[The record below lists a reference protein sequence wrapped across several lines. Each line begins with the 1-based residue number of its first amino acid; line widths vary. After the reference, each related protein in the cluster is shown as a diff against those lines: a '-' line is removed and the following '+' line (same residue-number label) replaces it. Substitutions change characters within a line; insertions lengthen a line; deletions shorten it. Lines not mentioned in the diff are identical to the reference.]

1 MTTKEIYESID
12 QSKISPEG
20 KQFLQKV
27 EKGTQGFTI
36 ENKKLDKTMRKI
48 YSDLKERKPEALKDV
63 KVKTV
68 TKTETVPTTKAEQ
81 KKEPT
86 KKTKTV
92 KRKVKKATGKKK
104 NTKPTKTPSTP
115 KGDKKEHISTRA
127 SKLAKKEGISFK
139 EARAKISKVVKKE
152 KAEAVKQTEKELD
165 KLLKFVRKD
174 SFEGEEKFPK
184 VYGKQ
189 NPKTTSLGADAVRKA
204 KPKGRR
210 VSEQKGETT
219 NQYGTFKNKT
229 GRVYYEHRDNRSD
242 RNSIPAPK
250 GQYKYQ
256 GATPPYLEAGG
267 TLPTPFGQAGLVGET
282 GTLNEVDLFAMG
294 GDLPQGVHQYYANTY
309 NPAYTTP
316 HGYAKGGEINL
327 YGDNNTEDFSAVLN
341 EIYKDGKLYK
351 GEAFFVNGFNGYEST
366 PDDGYLAVY
375 DENLRKF
382 IYLTDRNGKNIVSKG
397 ARGSSIDL
405 SKERKPYKDDY
416 TGSVYDYAKGGEI
429 KNYEVSVRYLGSSPR
444 EYTLVKENLTK
455 SSAKKLADKINK
467 ERKYN
472 GKKVQFAISDV
483 ALPFEKGGKTQ
494 GYNDKLDESLGNRD
508 GVEPMMMQ
516 SFKDRRDESKGMEK
530 SMGRRA
536 YQSVGTMDKMA
547 KGGKIGIDG
556 NTKGAKKYE
565 IFEYLT
571 QSARTPDNEYT
582 INVNDFDKLIKKIT
596 KRAKDKKIPHIEV
609 DYGGSYLGSINERRN
624 YRFQIG
630 RGFLDNPLQSKM
642 SYINNQVNPKYRM
655 AKGGIVKVGDLVVI
669 TDESVSDEGAK
680 SNYGKVLSIKKEEIY
695 DGAVNTLVKVKTN
708 DGKVNTVNLHEVKKL
723 YAKGGKT
730 DDVIMIKLG
739 GDKKF
744 PYYIK
749 KIDTTHIA
757 MANNKDG
764 VDIVTP
770 SNILQHRGERYY
782 DDVRSWLKGGKSPN
796 GKSYDSDYYAKGG
809 EVDAFIMS
817 YVKGVPQDDA
827 NLRVDTQNLVAKLKK
842 GGKLKQ
848 GYNDQ
853 LDESLGMRKG
863 NRRRKMQNYKDRRDE
878 SKAMERSMGRRAYA
892 SVGMM
897 DKGRRRRMAKGGEL
911 KGSLRDILIKKF
923 NLEDGRDIDNYQSD
937 LYVLYTPEIKKFL
950 DENLDFPRNM
960 RFFTDNITKRR
971 FIDIPFVANKSYKKG
986 GKIGF
991 DALAK
996 KVAKRYEGKKVPR
1009 KFQKEYGKRYSKEE
1023 AMEVGDK
1030 VASKVYRQQQK

>member
-12 QSKISPEG
+12 QSKISPKG
-20 KQFLQKV
+20 KEFLQKV
-27 EKGTQGFTI
+27 EKSTKGFTI
-36 ENKKLDKTMRKI
+36 ENEKLDKTMRKI

-63 KVKTV
+63 KVQTV

-81 KKEPT
+81 KKEPK

-92 KRKVKKATGKKK
+92 TRKVKKATGKKK
-104 NTKPTKTPSTP
+104 NTKPTRTPSTP

-139 EARAKISKVVKKE
+139 EARAKISKVVKEE
-152 KAEAVKQTEKELD
+152 KAQAVKQTEKELD

-189 NPKTTSLGADAVRKA
+189 NPEKTSLGADAIRKA

-210 VSEQKGETT
+210 VSEKEGKTT

-242 RNSIPAPK
+242 RNSLPAPR

-309 NPAYTTP
+309 NPAYPTP
-316 HGYAKGGEINL
+316 HGYAKGGKIREGKRVKIAD
-327 YGDNNTEDFSAVLN
+327 YYREDEV
-341 EIYKDGKLYK
+341 GKMAKATKYATILS
-351 GEAFFVNGFNGYEST
+351 EPS
-366 PDDGYLAVY
+366 DDEELVMVQYT
-375 DENLRKF
+375 NK
-382 IYLTDRNGKNIVSKG
+382 T
-397 ARGSSIDL
+397 IDYVPQ
-405 SKERKPYKDDY
+405 EVIR
-416 TGSVYDYAKGGEI
+416 YAKGGMM
-429 KNYEVSVRYLGSSPR
+429 
-444 EYTLVKENLTK
+444 
-455 SSAKKLADKINK
+455 
-467 ERKYN
+467 
-472 GKKVQFAISDV
+472 
-483 ALPFEKGGKTQ
+483 Q
-494 GYNDKLDESLGNRD
+494 GYNDRLDESLGNRD
-508 GVEPMMMQ
+508 GVEPLMMQ

-530 SMGRRA
+530 AMGRRA
-536 YQSVGTMDKMA
+536 YQSVGTMDKM
-547 KGGKIGIDG
+547 
-556 NTKGAKKYE
+556 
-565 IFEYLT
+565 
-571 QSARTPDNEYT
+571 
-582 INVNDFDKLIKKIT
+582 
-596 KRAKDKKIPHIEV
+596 
-609 DYGGSYLGSINERRN
+609 
-624 YRFQIG
+624 
-630 RGFLDNPLQSKM
+630 
-642 SYINNQVNPKYRM
+642 
-655 AKGGIVKVGDLVVI
+655 
-669 TDESVSDEGAK
+669 
-680 SNYGKVLSIKKEEIY
+680 
-695 DGAVNTLVKVKTN
+695 
-708 DGKVNTVNLHEVKKL
+708 
-723 YAKGGKT
+723 
-730 DDVIMIKLG
+730 
-739 GDKKF
+739 
-744 PYYIK
+744 
-749 KIDTTHIA
+749 
-757 MANNKDG
+757 
-764 VDIVTP
+764 
-770 SNILQHRGERYY
+770 
-782 DDVRSWLKGGKSPN
+782 
-796 GKSYDSDYYAKGG
+796 AKGG

-827 NLRVDTQNLVAKLKK
+827 NLRVDTQKLVAKLKK

-878 SKAMERSMGRRAYA
+878 SKAIERSMGRRAYA

-950 DENLDFPRNM
+950 DENLDFPSNM
-960 RFFTDNITKRR
+960 KFFTDNITKRR
-971 FIDIPFVANKSYKKG
+971 FIDIPFMAQKSYKKG

>member
-12 QSKISPEG
+12 QSKISPKG
-20 KQFLQKV
+20 KEFLQKV
-27 EKGTQGFTI
+27 EKSTKGFTI
-36 ENKKLDKTMRKI
+36 ENEKLDKTMRKI

-81 KKEPT
+81 KKEPK

-92 KRKVKKATGKKK
+92 TRKVKKATGKKK

-139 EARAKISKVVKKE
+139 EARAKISKVVKEE
-152 KAEAVKQTEKELD
+152 KAQAVKQTEKELD

-189 NPKTTSLGADAVRKA
+189 NPEKTSLGADAIRKA

-210 VSEQKGETT
+210 VSEKEGKTT

-242 RNSIPAPK
+242 RNSLPAPR

-309 NPAYTTP
+309 NPAYPTP
-316 HGYAKGGEINL
+316 HGYAKGGMVSDKRQRVAELLAELELHQDGAFYISEMDRDDDTPITFEEAYEWELKNRVQ
-327 YGDNNTEDFSAVLN
+327 DDEDA
-341 EIYKDGKLYK
+341 EYYIEK
-351 GEAFFVNGFNGYEST
+351 
-366 PDDGYLAVY
+366 Y
-375 DENLRKF
+375 DF
-382 IYLTDRNGKNIVSKG
+382 
-397 ARGSSIDL
+397 
-405 SKERKPYKDDY
+405 
-416 TGSVYDYAKGGEI
+416 AKGGEVKFKTFANSLPSTEDAENI
-429 KNYEVSVRYLGSSPR
+429 KVFNTNSETFGFINDDLSSGIPSRVFVS
-444 EYTLVKENLTK
+444 K
-455 SSAKKLADKINK
+455 SKNSD
-467 ERKYN
+467 N
-472 GKKVQFAISDV
+472 GKYADVDDLIVVQDKMAH
-483 ALPFEKGGKTQ
+483 GGMHSQ
-494 GYNDKLDESLGNRD
+494 GYNDRLDESLGNRD

-530 SMGRRA
+530 AMGRRA

-547 KGGKIGIDG
+547 KGGGIEEISNELYEKINRIKNWKIIKKDKVNNDRNVFRILSKTKDGKYFKFNHSVNGKELKNPVYFTNFENANKYYNSFFAKGGYIEDEKIIPLNEVRKNPKLKREFVRGYYLAVFEKGKQTAIGVIKTPNEIIDG
-556 NTKGAKKYE
+556 RHLGNVYGEKLKNGKIKIKFGKEYYSKGGKTFERDDSAETLKENNRELKE
-565 IFEYLT
+565 I
-571 QSARTPDNEYT
+571 
-582 INVNDFDKLIKKIT
+582 
-596 KRAKDKKIPHIEV
+596 DKKLKSVSKDNSKFYQEEDLLKRKHF
-609 DYGGSYLGSINERRN
+609 LERQNLIIKGN
-624 YRFQIG
+624 YIAMERSLKELSD
-630 RGFLDNPLQSKM
+630 RK
-642 SYINNQVNPKYRM
+642 KM
-655 AKGGIVKVGDLVVI
+655 AKGGSIDDRYLDRATAYHLLNRYEETNVMRVLNEDRPV
-669 TDESVSDEGAK
+669 
-680 SNYGKVLSIKKEEIY
+680 GKVDEVADMVAKEIGLE
-695 DGAVNTLVKVKTN
+695 
-708 DGKVNTVNLHEVKKL
+708 
-723 YAKGGKT
+723 
-730 DDVIMIKLG
+730 
-739 GDKKF
+739 DKKIEIQG
-744 PYYIK
+744 Y
-749 KIDTTHIA
+749 
-757 MANNKDG
+757 
-764 VDIVTP
+764 
-770 SNILQHRGERYY
+770 
-782 DDVRSWLKGGKSPN
+782 LKGYIPFTDIFDFNELLEQGAFDLSRLPKGKLN
-796 GKSYDSDYYAKGG
+796 RKRLRRKMAKGG

-827 NLRVDTQNLVAKLKK
+827 NLRVDTQKLVAKLKK

-853 LDESLGMRKG
+853 LDESLAMRKG

-878 SKAMERSMGRRAYA
+878 SKAMERAMGRRAYA

-923 NLEDGRDIDNYQSD
+923 NLEDGRDIDNYQS
-937 LYVLYTPEIKKFL
+937 
-950 DENLDFPRNM
+950 
-960 RFFTDNITKRR
+960 
-971 FIDIPFVANKSYKKG
+971 
-986 GKIGF
+986 
-991 DALAK
+991 
-996 KVAKRYEGKKVPR
+996 
-1009 KFQKEYGKRYSKEE
+1009 
-1023 AMEVGDK
+1023 
-1030 VASKVYRQQQK
+1030 